1 MTEIIIWRQLILK
14 HFFLH
19 MRKSFLNSTYMKKKK
34 KNKRKRDSEFK
45 AGKHNFYMLYG

>member
-19 MRKSFLNSTYMKKKK
+19 MRKSFLNSTY
-34 KNKRKRDSEFK
+34 EEEEE
-45 AGKHNFYMLYG
+45 